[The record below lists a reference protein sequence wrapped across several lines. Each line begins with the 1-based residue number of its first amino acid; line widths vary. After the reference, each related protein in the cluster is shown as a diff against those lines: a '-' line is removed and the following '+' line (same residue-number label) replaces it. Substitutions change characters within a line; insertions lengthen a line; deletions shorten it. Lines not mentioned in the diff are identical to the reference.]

1 MRKAITALELAIVTT
16 VLIGVGA
23 LASQGALQLF
33 GLLA

>member
-1 MRKAITALELAIVTT
+1 MRKAITALEWTIMAT

-23 LASQGALQLF
+23 FASQGALELF